1 MRALFLCALLSLG
14 LLSTHDA
21 KRHRRADRRRLQAR
35 PRLAAAAGR
44 AAGKGRRP
52 AHAGEQ
58 DVYPDTTRNYW
69 VYVPAQYDAAK
80 PACLMVFQDGHAFV
94 NPKGDYRIPFVFD
107 NLIYRREMPVTIG
120 VFINPGRTPEQ
131 KEATAKR
138 VGRPDQQ
145 PPRRVQR
152 AGRQVLEA
160 DHRRAAAGAEEGLQ
174 HLRQTPTTAPSPAPA
189 PARSARSPSPGTG
202 PTSSAR

>member
-1 MRALFLCALLSLG
+1 MPRAGIGASAAPTDDVYKLG
-14 LLSTHDA
+14 PDSE
-21 KRHRRADRRRLQAR
+21 
-35 PRLAAAAGR
+35 PPAGR
-44 AAGKGRRP
+44 APGQNRRA

-58 DVYPDTTRNYW
+58 DVYPNTTRNYW

-120 VFINPGRTPEQ
+120 VFINPGHGPEQ
-131 KEATAKR
+131 QGGDRRR

-145 PPRRVQR
+145 PPASSTTRWTTS
-152 AGRQVLEA
+152 
-160 DHRRAAAGAEEGLQ
+160 
-174 HLRQTPTTAPSPAPA
+174 TPS
-189 PARSARSPSPGTG
+189 
-202 PTSSAR
+202 